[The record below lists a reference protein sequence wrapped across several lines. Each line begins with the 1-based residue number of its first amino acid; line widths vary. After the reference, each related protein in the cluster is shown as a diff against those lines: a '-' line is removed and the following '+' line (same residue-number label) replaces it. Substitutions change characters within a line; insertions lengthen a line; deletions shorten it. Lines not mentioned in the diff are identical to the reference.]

1 MGRVR
6 IRTARPA
13 WWQSSS
19 IACSRTSPQS
29 STATACRRA
38 TTSASTT
45 SPGRTGWRWKRRA
58 APARSTS
65 VPERKRRSSRSRT
78 GSHGAR
84 ARSRGS
90 PTDRRSP
97 GSSAGAPWTRRRRN
111 TPWDGRRRSRSM
123 PAWPVRLKRSSR
135 RDEGSGGT
143 GTPTSLTPDAVA
155 RYGRPVQ
162 RGGISLGKLVL
173 VAMLLAGCGRRQ
185 APPYRTDAITRGPVS
200 EVVNATGDVS
210 AIVTVN
216 VGSQVSG
223 IVNRLYVDFNSVVKR
238 AQLLASLDPRLFQAQ
253 LEKAEASLA
262 SAKAN
267 VQKAQAAYSDS
278 LRIALRQQ
286 ELLQQGLISQAELE
300 TAVATRDQNAAALS
314 AAQASVLQ
322 AKADRDM
329 AATNLAFTRIES
341 PIDGIVVSRSV
352 DVGQTVAA
360 AFQAPTLFLIANDLT
375 KMQILANIDEADV
388 GKVHPGLEAK
398 FTVDAYPGETFTG
411 SIRDVRQAP
420 NTIQN
425 VVTYPAVID
434 APNPDRKLR
443 QGMTAS
449 VNITAARKD
458 DSLRVSNAALR
469 WKPDESTAPE
479 AAPPQRP
486 GGTPQAR
493 TASAAARGARDGSGQ
508 QAPGRAG
515 RVYKLANGKPVP
527 VNIRVGL
534 SDGQRTEV
542 IEGLSEGDRVIV
554 GGGDAGGSAQ
564 QQRRRGPF

>member
-1 MGRVR
+1 MRK
-6 IRTARPA
+6 
-13 WWQSSS
+13 
-19 IACSRTSPQS
+19 IALIAVLV
-29 STATACRRA
+29 ATAC
-38 TTSASTT
+38 
-45 SPGRTGWRWKRRA
+45 GRKQA
-58 APARSTS
+58 A
-65 VPERKRRSSRSRT
+65 
-78 GSHGAR
+78 
-84 ARSRGS
+84 
-90 PTDRRSP
+90 
-97 GSSAGAPWTRRRRN
+97 
-111 TPWDGRRRSRSM
+111 
-123 PAWPVRLKRSSR
+123 
-135 RDEGSGGT
+135 
-143 GTPTSLTPDAVA
+143 
-155 RYGRPVQ
+155 
-162 RGGISLGKLVL
+162 
-173 VAMLLAGCGRRQ
+173 
-185 APPYRTDAITRGPVS
+185 PYRTDPVTRGPVS

-223 IVNRLYVDFNSVVKR
+223 IIDKLNVDFNSKVKKD
-238 AQLLASLDPRLFQAQ
+238 QLLATLDPRLFQAQ
-253 LEKAEASLA
+253 LEKAAASLA
-262 SAKAN
+262 SANAN
-267 VQKAQAAYSDS
+267 VEKAQAAYADS
-278 LRIALRQQ
+278 VRIANRQQ
-286 ELLQQGLISQAELE
+286 ELRQQGLISQADLD
-300 TAVATRDQNAAALS
+300 TALATRDQNAAGLS
-314 AAQASVLQ
+314 AAKATVLQ

-329 AATNLAFTRIES
+329 AATNLAFTRITS

-388 GKVHPGLEAK
+388 GKVREGLEAK

-411 SIRDVRQAP
+411 MIRDVRQAP

-434 APNPDRKLR
+434 VPNPDRKLR

-469 WKPDESTAPE
+469 WKPDESAAPE
-479 AAPPQRP
+479 TAQRP

-493 TASAAARGARDGSGQ
+493 TASAAARGARDGSAQ

-515 RVYKLANGKPVP
+515 RVYKLENGKPVP

-554 GGGDAGGSAQ
+554 GGGDAATAAQ

>member
-1 MGRVR
+1 MDK
-6 IRTARPA
+6 TL
-13 WWQSSS
+13 
-19 IACSRTSPQS
+19 
-29 STATACRRA
+29 
-38 TTSASTT
+38 
-45 SPGRTGWRWKRRA
+45 
-58 APARSTS
+58 
-65 VPERKRRSSRSRT
+65 
-78 GSHGAR
+78 
-84 ARSRGS
+84 RGI
-90 PTDRRSP
+90 
-97 GSSAGAPWTRRRRN
+97 G
-111 TPWDGRRRSRSM
+111 
-123 PAWPVRLKRSSR
+123 
-135 RDEGSGGT
+135 
-143 GTPTSLTPDAVA
+143 
-155 RYGRPVQ
+155 
-162 RGGISLGKLVL
+162 L
-173 VAMLLAGCGRRQ
+173 VALLVAAACGRKQ
-185 APPYRTDAITRGPVS
+185 TAPYRTDPVTRGPVS

-223 IVNRLYVDFNSVVKR
+223 IIDKLFVDFNSKVKKDEM
-238 AQLLASLDPRLFQAQ
+238 LATLDPRLFQAQ

-262 SAKAN
+262 SANAN
-267 VQKAQAAYSDS
+267 VEKAQAAYADS
-278 LRIALRQQ
+278 VRIANRQQ
-286 ELLQQGLISQAELE
+286 ELRKQGLISQADLD
-300 TAVATRDQNAAALS
+300 TALATRDQNAAGLS
-314 AAQASVLQ
+314 AAKAAVLQ

-329 AATNLAFTRIES
+329 AATNLAFTRIKS

-388 GKVHPGLEAK
+388 GKVREGLEAR

-411 SIRDVRQAP
+411 MIRDVRQAP

-449 VNITAARKD
+449 VNITAARKE

-469 WKPDESTAPE
+469 WKPDESAAPE
-479 AAPPQRP
+479 AAPSQRP
-486 GGTPQAR
+486 GATPQAR
-493 TASAAARGARDGSGQ
+493 TASAAARGARDGQ

-515 RVYKLANGKPVP
+515 RVYKLENEKPVP

-554 GGGDAGGSAQ
+554 GGGDSSAGAQ

>member
-1 MGRVR
+1 MRK
-6 IRTARPA
+6 
-13 WWQSSS
+13 
-19 IACSRTSPQS
+19 IALI
-29 STATACRRA
+29 A
-38 TTSASTT
+38 
-45 SPGRTGWRWKRRA
+45 
-58 APARSTS
+58 
-65 VPERKRRSSRSRT
+65 
-78 GSHGAR
+78 
-84 ARSRGS
+84 
-90 PTDRRSP
+90 
-97 GSSAGAPWTRRRRN
+97 
-111 TPWDGRRRSRSM
+111 
-123 PAWPVRLKRSSR
+123 L
-135 RDEGSGGT
+135 
-143 GTPTSLTPDAVA
+143 
-155 RYGRPVQ
+155 
-162 RGGISLGKLVL
+162 L
-173 VAMLLAGCGRRQ
+173 VAACGRKQ
-185 APPYRTDAITRGPVS
+185 AAPYRTDAVTRGPVS

-223 IVNRLYVDFNSVVKR
+223 IIDKLYVDFNSKVKKD
-238 AQLLASLDPRLFQAQ
+238 QLLATLDPRLFQAQ

-262 SAKAN
+262 SANAN
-267 VQKAQAAYSDS
+267 VEKAQAAYADS
-278 LRIALRQQ
+278 VRIAARQQ
-286 ELLQQGLISQAELE
+286 ELRKQGLISQADLD
-300 TAVATRDQNAAALS
+300 TALATRDQNAAGLS
-314 AAQASVLQ
+314 AAKAAVLQ

-329 AATNLAFTRIES
+329 AATNLAFTRITS

-388 GKVHPGLEAK
+388 GKVREGLDAK

-515 RVYKLANGKPVP
+515 RVYKLENGKPVP

-554 GGGDAGGSAQ
+554 GGGDAAGSAQ

>member
-1 MGRVR
+1 MRK
-6 IRTARPA
+6 
-13 WWQSSS
+13 
-19 IACSRTSPQS
+19 IALIAVLV
-29 STATACRRA
+29 ATAC
-38 TTSASTT
+38 
-45 SPGRTGWRWKRRA
+45 GRKQA
-58 APARSTS
+58 A
-65 VPERKRRSSRSRT
+65 
-78 GSHGAR
+78 
-84 ARSRGS
+84 
-90 PTDRRSP
+90 
-97 GSSAGAPWTRRRRN
+97 
-111 TPWDGRRRSRSM
+111 
-123 PAWPVRLKRSSR
+123 
-135 RDEGSGGT
+135 
-143 GTPTSLTPDAVA
+143 
-155 RYGRPVQ
+155 
-162 RGGISLGKLVL
+162 
-173 VAMLLAGCGRRQ
+173 
-185 APPYRTDAITRGPVS
+185 PYRTDPVTRGPVS

-223 IVNRLYVDFNSVVKR
+223 IIDKLNVDFNSKVKKD
-238 AQLLASLDPRLFQAQ
+238 QLLATLDPRLFQAQ
-253 LEKAEASLA
+253 LEKAAASLA
-262 SAKAN
+262 SANAN
-267 VQKAQAAYSDS
+267 VEKAQAAYADS
-278 LRIALRQQ
+278 VRIGNRQQ
-286 ELLQQGLISQAELE
+286 ELRQQGLISQADLD
-300 TAVATRDQNAAALS
+300 TALATRDQNAAGLS
-314 AAQASVLQ
+314 AAKATVLQ

-329 AATNLAFTRIES
+329 AATNLAFTRITS

-388 GKVHPGLEAK
+388 GKVREGLEAK

-411 SIRDVRQAP
+411 MIRDVRQAP

-469 WKPDESTAPE
+469 WKPDESAAPE
-479 AAPPQRP
+479 TAQRP

-493 TASAAARGARDGSGQ
+493 TASAAARGARDGSAQ

-515 RVYKLANGKPVP
+515 RVYKLENGKPVP

-554 GGGDAGGSAQ
+554 GGGDAATGVQ

>member
-1 MGRVR
+1 MGKCLRNM
-6 IRTARPA
+6 AL
-13 WWQSSS
+13 
-19 IACSRTSPQS
+19 IAVL
-29 STATACRRA
+29 AAAAC
-38 TTSASTT
+38 
-45 SPGRTGWRWKRRA
+45 GRKQ
-58 APARSTS
+58 
-65 VPERKRRSSRSRT
+65 V
-78 GSHGAR
+78 
-84 ARSRGS
+84 
-90 PTDRRSP
+90 
-97 GSSAGAPWTRRRRN
+97 APW
-111 TPWDGRRRSRSM
+111 
-123 PAWPVRLKRSSR
+123 
-135 RDEGSGGT
+135 
-143 GTPTSLTPDAVA
+143 
-155 RYGRPVQ
+155 
-162 RGGISLGKLVL
+162 
-173 VAMLLAGCGRRQ
+173 
-185 APPYRTDAITRGPVS
+185 RTDPVTRGPVS

-223 IVNRLYVDFNSVVKR
+223 IIEKLYVDFNSKVKKD
-238 AQLLASLDPRLFQAQ
+238 QLLATLDPRLFQAQ
-253 LEKAEASLA
+253 LEKADASLA
-262 SAKAN
+262 SANAN
-267 VQKAQAAYSDS
+267 VEKAQAAYADS
-278 LRIALRQQ
+278 VRIANRQQ
-286 ELLQQGLISQAELE
+286 ELRQQGLISQADLD
-300 TAVATRDQNAAALS
+300 TALATRDQNAAGLS
-314 AAQASVLQ
+314 AAKAAVLQ

-329 AATNLAFTRIES
+329 AATNLAFTRIKS

-388 GKVHPGLEAK
+388 GKVREGLEAK

-469 WKPDESTAPE
+469 WKPDESAAPE
-479 AAPPQRP
+479 AAQRP

-493 TASAAARGARDGSGQ
+493 TASAASRGARDGSAQ

-515 RVYKLANGKPVP
+515 RVYKLENGKPVP

-554 GGGDAGGSAQ
+554 GGGDAAAGAQ